1 MPADVAEWQ
10 QGTPPSVA
18 TTGKRPPT
26 ARLTVTGAAV
36 VALTLL
42 GAVLR
47 AIVARQS
54 LFADELSTYWIS
66 ATHGFGGVISL
77 MYGTHRIPHPE
88 ITPPLSFIASWL
100 TTRLGRTP
108 ELLRLPALIAGT
120 ITIPAVYLLGIRS
133 IGRRGALVAAGLT
146 TLSPFM
152 IYYSAEAR
160 AYGLMMLMVVVSTLS
175 MLLALDTARARW
187 WVLYGASSCA
197 AIYTHYTSAFVL
209 GAQFVWIVWASPGAR
224 RPALLANLGAAV
236 ALVPWLPG
244 LINDF
249 DSPTLK
255 ILSALSPFTTYDIR
269 LDLEHWTVGYPYTL
283 AGGLTAL
290 PGAVALVLLG
300 CAVIVVFAGLA
311 RRLRRN
317 APRAGIDKRIWLV
330 LALAGATPVGE
341 ALISVL
347 GNHIFGVRNLAA
359 SWPYV
364 ALGCS
369 AAVAASGRRLRVI
382 AAGLAIVAL
391 GLGAVKMLGT
401 RFQRPD
407 YQAAA
412 TFVSEHARPGDV
424 VVDETGALSP
434 GPLTG
439 LDVSLHRRLPVFR
452 GQAPAERQHPF
463 GFTDPIVP
471 LHAAIRSAV
480 ATARGHQVFLVTN
493 LLTTDIE
500 GLRTRV
506 NPAPGQFPAG
516 YRLAESRSYAGI
528 GGTVVAVY
536 ADSRLPAR

>member
-10 QGTPPSVA
+10 QGAPPSVA
-18 TTGKRPPT
+18 TTAKRPPIS
-26 ARLTVTGAAV
+26 RLTVTGIAV
-36 VALTLL
+36 VALTVL

-47 AIVARQS
+47 AIVAGQS

-77 MYGTHRIPHPE
+77 MYGIDRIPHPE

-133 IGRRGALVAAGLT
+133 IGRRAALIATGLT

-175 MLLALDTARARW
+175 MLLALDTGRTRW

-197 AIYTHYTSAFVL
+197 AIYTHYTSGFVL
-209 GAQFVWIVWASPGAR
+209 GAQFVWIVWTSPGAR
-224 RPALLANLGAAV
+224 RPAVLANLGAAI
-236 ALVPWLPG
+236 ALLPWLPG

-255 ILSALSPFTTYDIR
+255 ILSALSPFTAYDIR

-290 PGAVALVLLG
+290 PGTVAVVLLG
-300 CAVIVVFAGLA
+300 CAAIIVCAGLA
-311 RRLRRN
+311 RRLRRD
-317 APRAGIDKRIWLV
+317 APSPVIDTRIWLV
-330 LALAGATPVGE
+330 VALACATPLGE
-341 ALISVL
+341 ALVSAL

-359 SWPYV
+359 SWPYL

-369 AAVAASGRRLRVI
+369 AAVAASGRRVSAV

-391 GLGAVKMLGT
+391 GLGAVKMLST

-407 YQAAA
+407 YQGAAA
-412 TFVSEHARPGDV
+412 FVSDHARLGDV

-439 LDVSLHRRLPVFR
+439 LDVSLQRSLPVFR

-480 ATARGHQVFLVTN
+480 ASANGHRVFLVTN

-500 GLRTRV
+500 GLRARV

-516 YRLAESRSYAGI
+516 YRLAESQSYPGI

-536 ADSRLPAR
+536 AHSRPSGK